1 MSTQTESLPFAGPF
15 QADPVHSSFGFAVRH
30 MGVSAFRGTM
40 NEVEASV
47 RPADGGL
54 LVDGVARVESISVQ
68 NPPEL
73 RGHLLAPDFF
83 DVENHPEIRFRSSD
97 VQLAEDGSA
106 TLQGELTI
114 RGVTSP
120 VTATGTWVAPRQT
133 PGGLRGALELET
145 TIDRR
150 RFGLDWQMEAPDGG
164 LALDWDVTI
173 TAHLELVAE
182 EDD

>member
-1 MSTQTESLPFAGPF
+1 MSTQTETAPFARPF

-30 MGVSAFRGTM
+30 MGVSAFRGTL
-40 NEVEASV
+40 NDVEASV
-47 RPADGGL
+47 RPIDTGL
-54 LVDGVARVESISVQ
+54 LVEGVARVESISIQ

-73 RGHLLAPDFF
+73 RGHVLGEEFF
-83 DVENHPEIRFRSSD
+83 DAEHHPEIAFRSGD

-106 TLQGELTI
+106 TLQGDLTI
-114 RGVTSP
+114 RGVTRP
-120 VTATGTWVAPRQT
+120 VTTTGKWVAPRQT

-145 TIDRR
+145 TVDRR
-150 RFGLDWQMEAPDGG
+150 QFDLNWQMEAPDGG

-182 EDD
+182 EDE